1 MAREGNVAC
10 ALTRRSAGGRVPPM
24 PSTSKERPFKVTV
37 TMSREERSKLLA
49 LAKRLRR
56 SQADAIREAIDREL
70 GRAG

>member
-1 MAREGNVAC
+1 
-10 ALTRRSAGGRVPPM
+10 M